1 MDTKLKSSKRTLL
14 LRDFV
19 VDEDDKH
26 VFSQGDHDLV
36 FFEGFVVRP
45 KRYIQVWYKE
55 DDKRY
60 LKDEAIMDWD
70 ILRYRF
76 EIDERNKRFW
86 NRINK
91 FYEDYFDGYNDN
103 RGV

>member
-1 MDTKLKSSKRTLL
+1 MDTKSEKSKRTLL

-26 VFSQGDHDLV
+26 VFSQDNHDLV

-55 DDKRY
+55 GTKRY
-60 LKDEAIMDWD
+60 LKDESIMDWN
-70 ILRYRF
+70 ILKYRWQ
-76 EIDERNKRFW
+76 IDERNRKFW
-86 NRINK
+86 DRINK
-91 FYEDYFDGYNDN
+91 FYEDYFDGQ
-103 RGV
+103 R